1 MANPSNVRELPKT
14 NPTIEDLMD
23 LMDELDNRL
32 SGIGN
37 LARVCAD
44 IAGDKQGG
52 TVQVDVA
59 AMSGTMSFFAAEI
72 ASARTSITDIYQSV
86 GALRHGR

>member
-1 MANPSNVRELPKT
+1 MANTNNVRALPKT
-14 NPTIEDLMD
+14 NSTIEDLMD
-23 LMDELDNRL
+23 LMDELDTRL

-37 LARVCAD
+37 LARVYAD
-44 IAGDKQGG
+44 IAGDKKGA

-59 AMSGTMSFFAAEI
+59 AMGGTMSFFAAEI

-86 GALRHGR
+86 SELRHGR